1 MDTVETVARQVL
13 ADLPEDAEILNS
25 IQWIQNRYANLAAP
39 LLWPSKRNS
48 RSKSFTEISETC
60 WSSKG
65 SDQ

>member
-13 ADLPEDAEILNS
+13 ADLPEDAEDREQHSVSPKPL
-25 IQWIQNRYANLAAP
+25 RKPAAP
-39 LLWPSKRNS
+39 LLWPRKSNT